1 MAPLP
6 AWPPM
11 LLFFNK
17 TRVDGSGLPCFLETP
32 PAWCFA
38 RKGFSSR
45 GLEQVPGVTCG
56 AERPL
61 SLCWQPLRGLRC
73 SLGVTVPLD
82 TSEEQLYSG
91 QWCEVWDPGS
101 WHQAHLGGVVGP

>member
-73 SLGVTVPLD
+73 SLGSLFPL
-82 TSEEQLYSG
+82 TPLRSSST
-91 QWCEVWDPGS
+91 PGS
-101 WHQAHLGGVVGP
+101 GVRCGTQAAGIRPT